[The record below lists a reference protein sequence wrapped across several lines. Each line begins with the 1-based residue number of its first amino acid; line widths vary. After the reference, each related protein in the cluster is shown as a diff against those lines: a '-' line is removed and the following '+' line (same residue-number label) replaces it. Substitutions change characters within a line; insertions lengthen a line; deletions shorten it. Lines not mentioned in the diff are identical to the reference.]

1 MGRVIFGDAVACNFK
16 RWRVK
21 SQSEKKCSRRMQEV
35 PRCVRGCVCVCVC
48 TPRCVRGCV
57 CVCVCVCTMLGMSGN
72 FSEQILRSIC
82 SGECQVEAAGLIS
95 HQPPSIVWAVIR
107 ERKPS
112 PSDKAVLH
120 SVGHSKL
127 HQTVPMQK
135 PFKNTRFYSSTSRWQ
150 S

>member
-57 CVCVCVCTMLGMSGN
+57 CVCVCVCVPCWGCLETSLN
-72 FSEQILRSIC
+72 RYSEVFVLVSVRWKLQDSFPTSLP
-82 SGECQVEAAGLIS
+82 ALYGL
-95 HQPPSIVWAVIR
+95 
-107 ERKPS
+107 
-112 PSDKAVLH
+112 
-120 SVGHSKL
+120 
-127 HQTVPMQK
+127 
-135 PFKNTRFYSSTSRWQ
+135 
-150 S
+150 

>member
-35 PRCVRGCVCVCVC
+35 PRCVRG
-48 TPRCVRGCV
+48 